1 MFSHCFTYTIVQVD
15 EPLQFDF
22 IYFQN
27 STNSVNFCIS
37 ILFSSFLQQ
46 KETIGKPASNGLQ
59 VRNGCI
65 PTFLPYTKITS
76 NRVFLVQTHLSV
88 SVSLIVSYCNNP
100 CPIDGV

>member
-65 PTFLPYTKITS
+65 PAFCINNLHEDYVKPCVPCSNSFICIGFANSFL
-76 NRVFLVQTHLSV
+76 L
-88 SVSLIVSYCNNP
+88 
-100 CPIDGV
+100 